1 MQWLKQS
8 PRSSCYYNN
17 EINKQCH
24 IKKSEIWFGFM
35 GVITHFM
42 DLCPSNFIRVSRAK
56 PGPRALFGRLWC
68 LYAPT
73 WESVN
78 SHNFGGSV
86 LYALPQNGGNGL
98 KDRCLILGNGPV
110 VEKLEGLTFVWS
122 RAKTVE
128 GFSGAHA
135 SSLRSSAVLFD
146 TSTSRIYLLFYQE
159 DLPIGYSVVLTI
171 LSLMLSTNISP
182 NSAVDLPVL
191 LWQHSVHQ

>member
-1 MQWLKQS
+1 M
-8 PRSSCYYNN
+8 
-17 EINKQCH
+17 
-24 IKKSEIWFGFM
+24 
-35 GVITHFM
+35 
-42 DLCPSNFIRVSRAK
+42 
-56 PGPRALFGRLWC
+56 
-68 LYAPT
+68 
-73 WESVN
+73 N

-128 GFSGAHA
+128 GFAGAHA

-159 DLPIGYSVVLTI
+159 YLPIGYSVVLTI
-171 LSLMLSTNISP
+171 LSLMLSTNIPPKST
-182 NSAVDLPVL
+182 VDLPVL
-191 LWQHSVHQ
+191 L